1 MKKIVLFLAIS
12 ILTIDAN
19 SQNENKI
26 EALKREYLIKN
37 LELTPQESEK
47 FFPLYREYE
56 IKKKNLRKSL
66 RNDLKGVE
74 HDGNS
79 ASMDKI
85 MHQEQEILD
94 VQKEYVQKFRQFL
107 PEQKILKL
115 LSVEKEFKKM
125 LLEKLKD

>member
-1 MKKIVLFLAIS
+1 MKKIVLLIVIS

-26 EALKREYLIKN
+26 ETLKREYLTKN

-66 RNDLKGVE
+66 RHDLKGAE
-74 HDGNS
+74 HDAS
-79 ASMDKI
+79 QASMDKI

>member
-1 MKKIVLFLAIS
+1 MKKIVLLIVIS
-12 ILTIDAN
+12 ILTIGAN
-19 SQNENKI
+19 AQNENKI
-26 EALKREYLIKN
+26 ETLKREYLTKN

-66 RNDLKGVE
+66 RHDLKGAE
-74 HDGNS
+74 HDAS
-79 ASMDKI
+79 QASMDKI

>member
-1 MKKIVLFLAIS
+1 MS
-12 ILTIDAN
+12 INAN
-19 SQNENKI
+19 AQNDNKI
-26 EALKREYLIKN
+26 ETLKKEYLTKN
-37 LELTPQESEK
+37 LELTPQEAEK

-56 IKKKNLRKSL
+56 MKKKNLRKSL

-74 HDGNS
+74 HDAS
-79 ASMDKI
+79 QASMDKI
-85 MHQEQEILD
+85 MSQEQEILD

-107 PEQKILKL
+107 PEHKIVKL

>member
-26 EALKREYLIKN
+26 EALKREYLTKN

>member
-1 MKKIVLFLAIS
+1 MRKIVLLIAICVMF
-12 ILTIDAN
+12 INAN
-19 SQNENKI
+19 AQNDNKI
-26 EALKREYLIKN
+26 ETLKKEYLTKN

-56 IKKKNLRKSL
+56 MKKKNLRKSL
-66 RNDLKGVE
+66 RNDLKGAE
-74 HDGNS
+74 HDAS
-79 ASMDKI
+79 QASMDKI
-85 MHQEQEILD
+85 MSQEQEILD

-107 PEQKILKL
+107 PEHKIVKL

>member
-1 MKKIVLFLAIS
+1 MKKIILLIAICIVS
-12 ILTIDAN
+12 ISGY

-26 EALKREYLIKN
+26 ETLKKEFLTKN

-56 IKKKNLRKSL
+56 MKKKNLRKSL
-66 RNDLKGVE
+66 RHDLKGADN
-74 HDGNS
+74 DGTT
-79 ASMDKI
+79 SMDKI
-85 MHQEQEILD
+85 MNQEQEILD

-107 PEQKILKL
+107 PEQKIVKL

>member
-1 MKKIVLFLAIS
+1 MKKIVLLIAICVMF
-12 ILTIDAN
+12 INAN
-19 SQNENKI
+19 AQNDNKI
-26 EALKREYLIKN
+26 ETLKKEYLTKN

-56 IKKKNLRKSL
+56 MKKKNLRKSL
-66 RNDLKGVE
+66 RNDLKGAE
-74 HDGNS
+74 HDAS
-79 ASMDKI
+79 QASMDKI
-85 MHQEQEILD
+85 MSQEQEILD

-107 PEQKILKL
+107 PEHKIVKL

>member
-1 MKKIVLFLAIS
+1 MKKIILLIAICIVS
-12 ILTIDAN
+12 ISGY

-26 EALKREYLIKN
+26 ETLKKEFLTKN

-56 IKKKNLRKSL
+56 MKKKNLRKSL
-66 RNDLKGVE
+66 RHDLKGADN
-74 HDGNS
+74 DGS
-79 ASMDKI
+79 TSMDKI
-85 MHQEQEILD
+85 MNQEQEILD

-107 PEQKILKL
+107 PEQKIVKL

>member
-1 MKKIVLFLAIS
+1 MRKIVLLIAICVMS
-12 ILTIDAN
+12 INAN
-19 SQNENKI
+19 AQNDNKI
-26 EALKREYLIKN
+26 ETLKKEYLTKN

-56 IKKKNLRKSL
+56 MKKKNLRKSL
-66 RNDLKGVE
+66 RHDLKGAE
-74 HDGNS
+74 HDAS
-79 ASMDKI
+79 QASMDKI
-85 MHQEQEILD
+85 MSQEQEILD

-107 PEQKILKL
+107 PEHKIVKL

>member
-1 MKKIVLFLAIS
+1 MKKIVLLIAICVMS
-12 ILTIDAN
+12 INAN
-19 SQNENKI
+19 AQNDNKI
-26 EALKREYLIKN
+26 ETLKKEYLTKN
-37 LELTPQESEK
+37 LELTPQEAEK

-56 IKKKNLRKSL
+56 MKKKNLRKSL

-74 HDGNS
+74 HDAS
-79 ASMDKI
+79 QASMDKI
-85 MHQEQEILD
+85 MSQEQEILD

-107 PEQKILKL
+107 PEHKIVKL

>member
-1 MKKIVLFLAIS
+1 MKKIILLLSICVLSLS
-12 ILTIDAN
+12 AN
-19 SQNENKI
+19 AQNDTKI
-26 EALKREYLIKN
+26 ETLKKEFLTKN
-37 LELTPQESEK
+37 LELTPQEAEK

-56 IKKKNLRKSL
+56 MKKRTLRKSL
-66 RNDLKGVE
+66 RQDLKGAE
-74 HDGNS
+74 NDGNQ

-85 MHQEQEILD
+85 MNQEQEILD

-107 PEQKILKL
+107 PEHKIVKL

>member
-1 MKKIVLFLAIS
+1 MKKIVLLIVIS

-26 EALKREYLIKN
+26 ETLKREYLTKN

-66 RNDLKGVE
+66 RHDLKGAE
-74 HDGNS
+74 HDAS
-79 ASMDKI
+79 QASMDKI

-107 PEQKILKL
+107 PEQKVLKL

>member
-1 MKKIVLFLAIS
+1 MKKIVLLIVIS
-12 ILTIDAN
+12 ILTIGAN

-26 EALKREYLIKN
+26 ETLKREYLTKN

-66 RNDLKGVE
+66 RHDLKGAE
-74 HDGNS
+74 HDAS
-79 ASMDKI
+79 QASMDKI